1 MVPMSY
7 PLLTHYERLAEI
19 ILHTLNK
26 LPKPLVEIEV
36 VACRSRKM
44 ELILESRTLS
54 KLEVLIKIMK
64 QRFQSWKANLILLK
78 VVNLALQGHKAV
90 SQTEKN

>member
-1 MVPMSY
+1 VKIAKWTYALTIFGLVLLSTLAVIFIMVPMSY

-36 VACRSRKM
+36 VACS
-44 ELILESRTLS
+44 
-54 KLEVLIKIMK
+54 
-64 QRFQSWKANLILLK
+64 
-78 VVNLALQGHKAV
+78 
-90 SQTEKN
+90 

>member
-1 MVPMSY
+1 MSY

-36 VACRSRKM
+36 VACS
-44 ELILESRTLS
+44 
-54 KLEVLIKIMK
+54 
-64 QRFQSWKANLILLK
+64 
-78 VVNLALQGHKAV
+78 
-90 SQTEKN
+90 

>member
-1 MVPMSY
+1 VKIAKWTYALTIFGLVLISTLAVIFIMVPMSY

-36 VACRSRKM
+36 VACSQLY
-44 ELILESRTLS
+44 EY
-54 KLEVLIKIMK
+54 V
-64 QRFQSWKANLILLK
+64 ANK
-78 VVNLALQGHKAV
+78 SA
-90 SQTEKN
+90 SE